1 MWGDSAPVPQ
11 AVGGSS
17 LPPRRGGVSGT
28 TWNVL
33 SVTHTPSQKRGSPS
47 LRGARRLRL
56 TSRGA
61 FSGLG
66 PSRVPCSQGRSCPR
80 RGHWRRSTSWESPP
94 ACSTSSPPRRSVS
107 PGPFC
112 FKTHSP
118 PELSEHHRTLQP
130 IPRTSLRPIFQ
141 PFVIFDTCPLP
152 LSRLPPCSLLGVLA
166 RTDTCHLP
174 PKALAGGGPA
184 EGPFPVPEIGSL
196 HLPPQ
201 SQIHSA
207 SGSH

>member
-1 MWGDSAPVPQ
+1 MTAPRFPRPLAAPHCPPDG
-11 AVGGSS
+11 AVFQG
-17 LPPRRGGVSGT
+17 LRGT
-28 TWNVL
+28 F
-33 SVTHTPSQKRGSPS
+33 SPS
-47 LRGARRLRL
+47 LTPLRRSEGAHLFVGREGCVSPPAGPFPAWAPAASPALRGALAREGVTGDAAR
-56 TSRGA
+56 
-61 FSGLG
+61 
-66 PSRVPCSQGRSCPR
+66 
-80 RGHWRRSTSWESPP
+80 SWESPP

-107 PGPFC
+107 PEPFC

-118 PELSEHHRTLQP
+118 PELSKHHRTLQP